1 MRLQRAKQILDDIVT
16 SSQRTEMELLEIQ
29 IYLKMLSPDLQDLS
43 LYELDGLWRAFID
56 THAAGFRNIDVDSI
70 NDFIEWLS

>member
-29 IYLKMLSPDLQDLS
+29 IYLKMLSP
-43 LYELDGLWRAFID
+43 RP
-56 THAAGFRNIDVDSI
+56 AGFITI
-70 NDFIEWLS
+70 